1 MKKRIITLLLILFV
15 ISMFYS
21 SYKIIRWKLNVK
33 ENNEIKLEV
42 NKYIKTIDNNANTQ
56 YNIDFDN
63 LKNINKDVVGYL
75 KLNNTNI
82 DYVVVKSNDNSY
94 YLNHNLNNKN
104 NSAGWIFADY
114 HNKFDSTDKNIVIYG
129 HNMKDGS
136 MFGTL
141 RKVLN
146 RDWQNDANNLKI
158 LLITPSQK
166 YEYEVFSTYSIDV
179 EDYYIN
185 TEFKTEEKYSEFLL
199 KIRSR
204 SNKDYNIEVSTED
217 RILTLSTCT
226 GNGKK
231 RVVVHAK
238 LIKE

>member
-1 MKKRIITLLLILFV
+1 
-15 ISMFYS
+15 MFYS

>member
-1 MKKRIITLLLILFV
+1 
-15 ISMFYS
+15 
-21 SYKIIRWKLNVK
+21 
-33 ENNEIKLEV
+33 
-42 NKYIKTIDNNANTQ
+42 
-56 YNIDFDN
+56 
-63 LKNINKDVVGYL
+63 
-75 KLNNTNI
+75 
-82 DYVVVKSNDNSY
+82 
-94 YLNHNLNNKN
+94 
-104 NSAGWIFADY
+104 
-114 HNKFDSTDKNIVIYG
+114 
-129 HNMKDGS
+129 